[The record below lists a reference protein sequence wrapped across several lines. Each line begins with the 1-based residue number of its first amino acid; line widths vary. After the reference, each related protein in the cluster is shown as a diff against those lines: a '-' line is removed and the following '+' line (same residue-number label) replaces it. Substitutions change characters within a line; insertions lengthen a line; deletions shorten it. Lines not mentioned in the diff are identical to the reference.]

1 MLTYDVK
8 IWGIRKRPDRA
19 NPYQLRWK
27 VGPQP
32 HSKSYRV
39 KEQADG
45 RRAEL
50 LKALRD
56 REQFDVT
63 TGLPSSEFRQ
73 LQSPTWFAHAC
84 AYARMKWP
92 NASAKHRAS
101 IAEALA
107 TITPVLVRDSRGTPS
122 RDTLRLA
129 LYAWAFRFTRDTETG
144 ELKPR
149 NEVETAPAEV
159 AAALEWL
166 ARKSVDASELDK
178 ATQLRAALD
187 ALSLRKDRAKAA
199 ETTIHRKYT
208 VFSNALRY
216 AVEREVLT
224 SFPLGKVDW
233 RPPDTDDEIDFR
245 FVPSPRQAR
254 SLIAAVREQGSRGE
268 HLEAF
273 FGCLYYAA
281 MRPAEV
287 AALGDHDCILPDS
300 PEDGAPETEWGELI
314 LAESRPEVGAGW
326 TDDGQSYEKRGL
338 KRRARK
344 ATRSVPIPPVLVG
357 LLRQHRKAY
366 GTAPDGRLFRAAG
379 GGRVR
384 STEYTDIWKAARQKA
399 LSPEDAAS
407 PLANVPYSLR
417 HAGVSLWLSS
427 GVEATEVAR
436 RAGHSVAVLY
446 RFYAKVINGR
456 QQQDNE
462 RIARALAGGAN

>member
-8 IWGIRKRPDRA
+8 IWSIRKRPNRA

-45 RRAEL
+45 RRTEL
-50 LKALRD
+50 LNALRD

-63 TGLPSSEFRQ
+63 SGLPASEFRR
-73 LQSPTWFAHAC
+73 LQSPTWYAHASG
-84 AYARMKWP
+84 YARMKWP
-92 NASAKHRAS
+92 SASAKHRAG

-107 TITPVLVRDSRGTPS
+107 TITPVLVRDTRGAPA
-122 RDTLRLA
+122 RGALRIA
-129 LYAWAFRFTRDTETG
+129 LYAWAFRFVRDEG
-144 ELKPR
+144 YGQLKPR
-149 NEVETAPAEV
+149 YQMEEPQAEI
-159 AAALEWL
+159 AAALDWMS
-166 ARKSVDASELDK
+166 RKSVDMAELDRA
-178 ATQLRAALD
+178 ATLRTALD
-187 ALSLRKDRAKAA
+187 ALSLRQDGAKAA

-216 AVEREVLT
+216 AVECEVLAA
-224 SFPLGKVDW
+224 FPLSKVDW
-233 RPPDTDDEIDFR
+233 QPPDTDDEIDFR
-245 FVPSPRQAR
+245 YVPNPRQAR
-254 SLIAAVREQGSRGE
+254 SLIAAVREQGPRGE

-281 MRPAEV
+281 MRPGEV
-287 AALGDHDCILPDS
+287 AALSEADCVLPA
-300 PEDGAPETEWGELI
+300 PPADGGPETKWGELV

-326 TDDGQSYEKRGL
+326 TDDGRSYEQRGL

-344 ATRSVPIPPVLVG
+344 ATRSVPVPPVLVT
-357 LLRQHRKAY
+357 LLRSHGANY

-384 STEYTDIWKAARQKA
+384 STEYADLWKAARQKA
-399 LSPEDAAS
+399 LSPEEAAT
-407 PLANVPYSLR
+407 PLAEVPYSLR

-446 RFYAKVINGR
+446 RFYAKVITGR
-456 QQQDNE
+456 RHQDNE
-462 RIARALAGGAN
+462 RIAQALAEDAG